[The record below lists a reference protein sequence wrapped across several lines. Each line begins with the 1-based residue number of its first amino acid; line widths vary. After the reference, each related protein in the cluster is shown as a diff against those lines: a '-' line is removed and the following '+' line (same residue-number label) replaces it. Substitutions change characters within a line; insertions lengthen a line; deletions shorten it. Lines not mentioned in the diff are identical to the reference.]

1 MKKNDII
8 HLTIEDI
15 STNGEGIGKYN
26 GMPFF
31 VPQAVIGDKIIAGI
45 TKLKKHYG
53 FARLISIEEPSLDRV
68 TPRCTVAAKCGGCS
82 LMQMSYEKQLVW
94 KERVCDN
101 ALLRI
106 GGIAHEALMKAK
118 EPIVGM
124 EEPYHFRN
132 KSQYP
137 VGRDRDGHV
146 VIGFYAM
153 RSHRIIPLV
162 SEVDLENDSVPSQG
176 KKRVN
181 KKNKEV
187 KTWEIAHD
195 TCSEAAGCRIAQ
207 KDDRNILLMIL
218 RYILKNHVSVYDEIS
233 GRGLIRHILIRHGLS
248 TGEVMVCLVLNG
260 KHLPFQEE
268 LIAALRDRFG
278 ICSLVINVNTRRDN
292 VILGDHTYV
301 LWGRSM
307 IRDSLLGR
315 TFFISAKSFYQ
326 VNPVQTEKLYRKAM
340 EYAGLTG
347 HESVWDLYCGI
358 GTISLCMAE
367 AAGRV
372 IGIEVVPEAVRDA
385 EENAVQNGIT
395 NVEFIQG
402 KAENL
407 LYEVL
412 FTYGKPDVVIV
423 DPPRKGLDEEAI
435 RVILKAAPER
445 LIYVSCNPATL
456 ARDIKLLDGYVLE
469 KYTAFDQF
477 CHSGHVETCVLLVRE
492 SISDDDMVSI
502 KVDLNGISLDQ
513 GRYVPPA
520 KPAYKNI
527 KQWIFDKYGFNV
539 STLYIAQI
547 KDKVGL
553 EKRKNYNPGSG
564 EGKVLV
570 CPPEKEK
577 AIMDAFRHFNLI

>member
-31 VPQAVIGDKIIAGI
+31 VPQAVIGDRIMAGI

-53 FARLISIEEPSLDRV
+53 YARLISVEEASLDRV
-68 TPRCTVAAKCGGCS
+68 TPCCMVAAKCGGCS
-82 LMQMSYEKQLVW
+82 LMNLSYEKQLAW

-162 SEVDLENDSVPSQG
+162 SEADIQNDIVFSSG
-176 KKRVN
+176 KKRVD

-187 KTWEIAHD
+187 KSWEITCD
-195 TCSEAAGCRIAQ
+195 TDSEAAGCRIAQ
-207 KDDRNILLMIL
+207 KDDRNILLVIL
-218 RYILKNHVSVYDEIS
+218 SFILKNHVSVYDEVS
-233 GRGLIRHILIRHGLS
+233 GKGMIRHILIRHGLS

-260 KHLPFQEE
+260 NHLPHQEE
-268 LIAALRDRFG
+268 LIGALRGRFG
-278 ICSLVINVNTRRDN
+278 ICSLVVNVNTRRDN
-292 VILGDHTYV
+292 VILGDHTFV
-301 LWGRSM
+301 LWGRNV
-307 IRDSLLGR
+307 IRDRLLGH
-315 TFFISAKSFYQ
+315 TFDISAKSFYQ
-326 VNPVQTEKLYRKAM
+326 VNPVQTEKLYRKAI
-340 EYAGLTG
+340 EYAKLTG
-347 HESVWDLYCGI
+347 RETVWDLYCGI
-358 GTISLCMAE
+358 GTISLCMAG
-367 AAGRV
+367 AAEKV

-385 EENAVQNGIT
+385 GKNAGQNGIT

-402 KAENL
+402 KAEDL
-407 LYEVL
+407 LDEVL
-412 FTYGKPDVVIV
+412 SAHGKPDVVIV

-435 RVILKAAPER
+435 RVILKAAPGR

-456 ARDIKLLDGYVLE
+456 ARDIKLLEGYALK

-477 CHSGHVETCVLLVRE
+477 CHSGHVEACCLLTKTSRAQSEFTAAAVPASAKHE
-492 SISDDDMVSI
+492 SGTSDDLFERVSNRKADAKVHI
-502 KVDLNGISLDQ
+502 DVDLEDYY
-513 GRYVPPA
+513 R
-520 KPAYKNI
+520 
-527 KQWIFDKYGFNV
+527 
-539 STLYIAQI
+539 I
-547 KDKVGL
+547 KDAQ
-553 EKRKNYNPGSG
+553 
-564 EGKVLV
+564 GKDG
-570 CPPEKEK
+570 K
-577 AIMDAFRHFNLI
+577 